1 MSSFKD
7 FFSNAEWKFPF
18 YPDWVINKPDR
29 WPYQPEAELMDD
41 SDAIESHIGDIENGY
56 DTHERCLTKI
66 HDDDDEDIN
75 QFSCC
80 II

>member
-1 MSSFKD
+1 
-7 FFSNAEWKFPF
+7 
-18 YPDWVINKPDR
+18 
-29 WPYQPEAELMDD
+29 MDD
-41 SDAIESHIGDIENGY
+41 SDATESNDGDIENGY

-75 QFSCC
+75 QFLCR